1 MALIPAATYTFTDG
15 TTALAAEVN
24 ANFANL
30 RSAINSSVL
39 FLDVA
44 GTVSVTH
51 TFTAAQ
57 TFTGG
62 INLTGGAS
70 NLVVGGTASVA
81 GVLTAT
87 GGVVGALTGNA
98 STATA
103 LATARAFSISGDITA
118 AGVDFDGTGA
128 VTLSAAIT
136 AGAIVNADV
145 NASAAIAYSKL
156 ALTGSIVNADIG
168 ASAAIAYSKLVLTGS
183 IVNADI
189 GASAAIAS
197 SKLATVAIA
206 QGGTGLT
213 STPSNGQ
220 LLIGNG
226 TGFTLATLTAG
237 TNVTITNGGGTITI
251 AASGSGG
258 GEPSNGDKGDI
269 TVSGSGLTW
278 TIDAGVITDAKVS
291 ASAAISYSKL
301 ALTDTINNADIN
313 SAAAISYSKLALTNA
328 IANADIAAAAGI
340 VDSKLATISTAGKVS
355 NSATTATSANTAS
368 AIVAR
373 DSSGDFSAGTL
384 SVNQVNIGGVQ
395 VLSGRRT
402 GYSPTWTGLTATRNG
417 LLTSSVLGDPATSL
431 GEAAKWENLIL
442 LGEFVKAM
450 YDDLV
455 TIGLLGA

>member
-168 ASAAIAYSKLVLTGS
+168 ASAAIA
-183 IVNADI
+183 
-189 GASAAIAS
+189 S

-313 SAAAISYSKLALTNA
+313 SAAAISYSKLALTNS